1 MVSDRWGC
9 GVGVLLFCMIFKEQR
24 AKTKEQRAE
33 RGLLFTIYH
42 IAFTILLLVGCKT
55 VEPLDD
61 ATTNLNL
68 WNEKK
73 VVNYSFSFKRVC
85 FCPLEYVGPHQV
97 VVQNGKVVTV
107 NGAPYNAA
115 ERYGMIPT
123 IAELFQIIK
132 TNVDKNPYQKTLN
145 FNSNYGYPTNVFF
158 DFSQQMADDE
168 IGYEVT
174 NFKVN

>member
-1 MVSDRWGC
+1 MYRILV
-9 GVGVLLFCMIFKEQR
+9 LFCLI
-24 AKTKEQRAE
+24 
-33 RGLLFTIYH
+33 
-42 IAFTILLLVGCKT
+42 LVGCKT

-61 ATTNLNL
+61 ATANLNL

-73 VVNYSFSFKRVC
+73 IVNYSFSFKRVC

-107 NGAPYNAA
+107 NGSPYNAA
-115 ERYGMIPT
+115 ERYGSIPT
-123 IAELFQIIK
+123 IPELLQIIK

-145 FNSNYGYPTNVFF
+145 FNPTYGYPTSVFF
-158 DFSQQMADDE
+158 DFNQQMADEE
-168 IGYEVT
+168 IGYEIT

>member
-1 MVSDRWGC
+1 
-9 GVGVLLFCMIFKEQR
+9 MIFKEQR
-24 AKTKEQRAE
+24 AKTKVQRAE

-97 VVQNGKVVTV
+97 VVQNGKIVTV

-115 ERYGMIPT
+115 ERYGTIPT
-123 IAELFQIIK
+123 IPELLQIIK
-132 TNVDKNPYQKTLN
+132 ANVDKNPYQKTLN
-145 FNSNYGYPTNVFF
+145 FNSTYGYPTNVFF